1 MLLLFVIQFNY
12 SQQLESSK
20 SKLNLYILSFDNL
33 KDNPELYYLEDG
45 LADYMVN
52 NYRNSSDDGTERIDL
67 IVSTIEEI
75 KEESDYQDGKINL
88 AILETLKRR
97 KANLL

>member
-1 MLLLFVIQFNY
+1 
-12 SQQLESSK
+12 
-20 SKLNLYILSFDNL
+20 
-33 KDNPELYYLEDG
+33 
-45 LADYMVN
+45 MVN
-52 NYRNSSDDGTERIDL
+52 NYRNSSDDGTEGIDL

>member
-45 LADYMVN
+45 LTDYTVN

-67 IVSTIEEI
+67 IVSTIEEV